1 MLRQFSPLCMA
12 PTECQAVEKLLNY
25 FLGSIEALG
34 EELNTGVTNDCQPAA
49 DNSIPRHPSSV
60 SAEYL
65 CLGKGFLA
73 VLFVSLQ
80 LLDVDGVVAAVQLQ
94 EANKQGVGSL
104 QLLQGPL
111 ILRQLVGIPS
121 RPLSLEGVL

>member
-1 MLRQFSPLCMA
+1 MLGQFSPLCMA
-12 PTECQAVEKLLNY
+12 PTECQALEKLLNC

-34 EELNTGVTNDCQPAA
+34 EELNTGVMNDCRPA